1 MRKFFSLMVLMV
13 AAVLQ
18 LSAAQLVASTTLPDD
33 GRPEHLYTM
42 VSGNGYYANALT
54 APTQTAENYG
64 LFAFYEASEQAGA
77 YYIYS
82 YNAAKWLSYDVS
94 ASYSNRTGFLK
105 LTDQKS
111 EGCYFRLNNY
121 SADFWEIQPYTSSGS
136 AAAKYLNWYMGIG
149 ANNPLDGN
157 VTLGLWEDNGSKD
170 GGSRWTLSE
179 VVVRT

>member
-1 MRKFFSLMVLMV
+1 MVLMV

-94 ASYSNRTGFLK
+94 ASYSNRTDFLK

-111 EGCYFRLNNY
+111 
-121 SADFWEIQPYTSSGS
+121 
-136 AAAKYLNWYMGIG
+136 
-149 ANNPLDGN
+149 
-157 VTLGLWEDNGSKD
+157 
-170 GGSRWTLSE
+170 
-179 VVVRT
+179 